1 MASSKLIDIGVKL
14 GRQLGAN
21 TNKFIGTRSN
31 INFLGKGPDEGKLF
45 QQDINTEVL
54 GGIELKSALP
64 EIETSLGYLTAGKL
78 NDIQANKL
86 IDNLTKM
93 NDFYYPITG
102 DSIAN
107 VTDMASRTGG
117 LTRGGLDS
125 LRGLNLKNLD
135 NAKDA
140 EGLAALRARTGD
152 NNVPLRS
159 MSEILRNPR
168 KMADEAAFPGET
180 FNAAKA
186 AAAESPLMSR
196 LGDKIKNI
204 QTQTNDA
211 SAIME
216 TIPKNEIP
224 GKTASAREFLLNALN
239 DQNANRTVFRDVVSP
254 QDLKAITEG
263 GGGVDMD
270 PIVLVQKYFGPRVA
284 ELLPSNATVDD
295 IAIFTQRI
303 LNDATDAKGLRP
315 TNPEFDKFTLSL
327 DELSEG
333 TYSFGY
339 KKGKEFQNNVNSMGK
354 GTLKQIIDSGEL
366 AGDDLEAALNA
377 LRSRKADGGRA
388 RVGFAGGGQDA
399 GAGSDFG
406 KEDYGGNQD
415 NTREQYGAVG
425 QYNTEPISTNNNNDG
440 PPTNVTNP
448 FGYGNN
454 APTNVTNHLGSN
466 NIRTAILNNRT
477 SRYGTDPEE
486 DTTGLAGITFKNM
499 TGLEPDPI
507 TENTQ
512 LAKVF
517 NTKEDL
523 QSLGAAKKGYFNTL
537 TDQGEALEKFRKN
550 ATKMNQGDYYKD
562 LGVQSQFNQLLAN
575 EQKNETQNKDF
586 IQKSIDAGFLE
597 DESDFINQKPLNKA
611 FAEGGRANYRFG
623 GLTKSLLKKLNTKK
637 IKAAVDDIFP
647 SGDYKY
653 DAEMAAE
660 ALVENNPKLFGGQL
674 YDDLDDMIRSDVY
687 GLVLKELSQRNALK
701 LQATRAARS
710 QGPVVDTT
718 ITEAVTP
725 RGFSLN
731 VERAMSDL
739 NIPREEAERIAR
751 LSSDQQKLAVQK
763 YLDRDFSQRITL
775 GDYNPKKFDAA
786 KGGLAKI
793 LEV

>member
-377 LRSRKADGGRA
+377 LRSRKA
-388 RVGFAGGGQDA
+388 
-399 GAGSDFG
+399 
-406 KEDYGGNQD
+406 
-415 NTREQYGAVG
+415 
-425 QYNTEPISTNNNNDG
+425 
-440 PPTNVTNP
+440 
-448 FGYGNN
+448 
-454 APTNVTNHLGSN
+454 
-466 NIRTAILNNRT
+466 
-477 SRYGTDPEE
+477 
-486 DTTGLAGITFKNM
+486 
-499 TGLEPDPI
+499 
-507 TENTQ
+507 
-512 LAKVF
+512 
-517 NTKEDL
+517 
-523 QSLGAAKKGYFNTL
+523 
-537 TDQGEALEKFRKN
+537 
-550 ATKMNQGDYYKD
+550 
-562 LGVQSQFNQLLAN
+562 
-575 EQKNETQNKDF
+575 
-586 IQKSIDAGFLE
+586 
-597 DESDFINQKPLNKA
+597 
-611 FAEGGRANYRFG
+611 EGGIARLGLRFSG
-623 GLTKSLLKKLNTKK
+623 SSKILKKISNKMIK
-637 IKAAVDDIFP
+637 KAADDIFP
-647 SGDYKY
+647 TDDYKY
-653 DAEMAAE
+653 DAEMVVD
-660 ALVENNPKLFGGQL
+660 ALVENNPRIFKNMLA
-674 YDDLDDMIRSDVY
+674 DDLDDALRSDLY
-687 GLVLKELSQRNALK
+687 GLAVRETGLRVGEKIKAR
-701 LQATRAARS
+701 RAA
-710 QGPVVDTT
+710 VDRGIVNEIPEPFKRESMKLADGVTGKGEKFKTFETT
-718 ITEAVTP
+718 TP
-725 RGFSLN
+725 PRMFQLN
-731 VERAMSDL
+731 VEKAVSEL
-739 NIPREEAERIAR
+739 NIPRAEAIRISQ
-751 LSSDQQKLAVQK
+751 LPSDQQKLALQK
-763 YLDRDFSQRITL
+763 YMDTDMAQRTEL
-775 GDYNPKKFDAA
+775 MNYSPKTFDAA

-793 LEV
+793 LEL